1 MPMPPPREP
10 RYEEA
15 IISIGTNSARK
26 RALKLLQLCVGKQI
40 YVHMQ
45 IPTHNES
52 EKSAMTHCKASKQV
66 NQGKEEKGQ
75 QEAHFY
81 N

>member
-1 MPMPPPREP
+1 M
-10 RYEEA
+10 
-15 IISIGTNSARK
+15 TK
-26 RALKLLQLCVGKQI
+26 
-40 YVHMQ
+40 
-45 IPTHNES
+45 PTYNGS
-52 EKSAMTHCKASKQV
+52 EKSAMTDSKASNQV